1 MYSVVHKDSS
11 EYAVELL
18 LLCWFKHKT
27 SSFFFKKKQLG
38 YSYIS
43 LTKLKKKVLE
53 QHSFCDANTST
64 P

>member
-1 MYSVVHKDSS
+1 MQLNFYSSVGLNIKR
-11 EYAVELL
+11 AV
-18 LLCWFKHKT
+18 
-27 SSFFFKKKQLG
+27 FFFKKKQLG